1 MKMKKT
7 AAKIAA
13 FLMIAGSMATTALAL
28 EPRGE
33 QLSNTSN
40 AAIVLRWV
48 NINEIT
54 PSIDADGTTLYPEV
68 YIKAEST
75 SAKIKGTMY
84 LEKYASGKWT
94 RVTSWRISG
103 TGKASLS
110 KSYSGVSGTKYRT
123 RVSVTIGSETAQ
135 ATSDSCS
142 I

>member
-7 AAKIAA
+7 ATKIAA

>member
-1 MKMKKT
+1 MKMKT
-7 AAKIAA
+7 IAVKIAA
-13 FLMIAGSMATTALAL
+13 FLMIAGSMAITTPAL
-28 EPRGE
+28 EPMHD
-33 QLSNTSN
+33 QLSGYGNTD
-40 AAIVLRWV
+40 IVVRWV
-48 NINEIT
+48 NINKIT

-94 RVTSWRISG
+94 KVTSWRISG

-135 ATSDSCS
+135 ATSDSCN

>member
-7 AAKIAA
+7 AVKIAA
-13 FLMIAGSMATTALAL
+13 FLMIAGSMAITAPAL
-28 EPRGE
+28 EPNGGQRP
-33 QLSNTSN
+33 NTSN
-40 AAIVLRWV
+40 TTIVLRWADTSEV
-48 NINEIT
+48 T

-68 YIKAEST
+68 YVKAKST

-84 LEKYASGKWT
+84 LEKYAAGKWT

-103 TGKASLS
+103 TGKVSLS

-123 RVSVTIGSETAQ
+123 RVSVTIGSETVQ
-135 ATSDSCS
+135 ATSDSCN

>member
-7 AAKIAA
+7 AVKIAA
-13 FLMIAGSMATTALAL
+13 SLMIAGSMVITTPAL
-28 EPRGE
+28 EPTHE
-33 QLSNTSN
+33 QLPSYENTD
-40 AAIVLRWV
+40 IVARWV
-48 NINEIT
+48 NINEIS

-84 LEKYASGKWT
+84 LEKYAAGKWT

-103 TGKASLS
+103 TGKVSLS

-123 RVSVTIGSETAQ
+123 RVSVTIGSETVQ